1 MNWVCQNA
9 WKSATGQSAY
19 FVGSVFGTLLFGFL
33 ADHYGRLP
41 VLISA
46 NLCAAVGTVLTSF
59 SQNVYFFTFSR
70 LVTGFACDA
79 DSYMMYILVVEY
91 LRPEKRNFGINLVF
105 GFTQLAGTLLSPW
118 LAVWVGTWKLFL
130 LIISVPTFLIPLLYF
145 VICESA
151 QWLMLKGRIDEAVK
165 IFRKIAK
172 INSKSLE
179 ESYIRE
185 FKNNCQSSNLI
196 KGVKTESFLGLFKTP
211 RLRRITIICLLK
223 S

>member
-1 MNWVCQNA
+1 LNWVCQNA

-46 NLCAAVGTVLTSF
+46 NLVAAFGTILTIF

-70 LVTGFACDA
+70 LVTGFSCDA
-79 DSYMMYILVVEY
+79 DLYMMYILVVEY
-91 LRPEKRNFGINLVF
+91 LQPEKRNFGINLVY
-105 GFTQLAGTLLSPW
+105 GITHSLATLLSPW

-130 LIISVPTFLIPLLYF
+130 LTISVPTFLIPLLYF
-145 VICESA
+145 IVFESA
-151 QWLMLKGRIDEAVK
+151 QWMVLKGRVDEAVK
-165 IFRKIAK
+165 IFRKISK

-179 ESYIRE
+179 ENYIRE

-196 KGVKTESFLGLFKTP
+196 KSVKKESFLDLFKTP